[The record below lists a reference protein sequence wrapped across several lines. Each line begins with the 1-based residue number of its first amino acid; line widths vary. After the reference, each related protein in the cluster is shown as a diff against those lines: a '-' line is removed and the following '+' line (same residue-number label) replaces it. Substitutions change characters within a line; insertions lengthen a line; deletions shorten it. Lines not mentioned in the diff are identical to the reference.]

1 MNSMTKALVAGLA
14 VGWVVAVMISF
25 VAGISALVGLV
36 VEHLWNFVVLGL
48 HHNELHVNFLTAW
61 AATFLF
67 SLITRPFRITFNK
80 S

>member
-1 MNSMTKALVAGLA
+1 MQSVDKALVAGLT
-14 VGWVVAVMISF
+14 VGFVFAMMISL
-25 VAGISALVGLV
+25 VAGVSALVGLV

-67 SLITRPFRITFNK
+67 SIITRPFRITFNK